1 MLYVQATHTGKG
13 FITHE
18 DRNNFDIRNVATD
31 IWILEDN
38 AQSQL
43 WIARVSGTIKT
54 KDEAQIIVRQFQVD
68 TFKPSIAIAAITEP
82 DLMVLT

>member
-1 MLYVQATHTGKG
+1 MIYVQATHTGKG

-18 DRNNFDIRNVATD
+18 DRNNFDIGNVATD

-43 WIARVSGTIKT
+43 WITRVDGTIKT

-68 TFKPSIAIAAITEP
+68 TFKPSIAIPAITEP
-82 DLMVLT
+82 VLMTL

>member
-1 MLYVQATHTGKG
+1 MIYVQATHTGKG

-18 DRNNFDIRNVATD
+18 DSNNFVIRNVATD
-31 IWILEDN
+31 IWLLEDN
-38 AQSQL
+38 AYSQL

-68 TFKPSIAIAAITEP
+68 TFKPIDAIAAITEP
-82 DLMVLT
+82 VLMTL

>member
-1 MLYVQATHTGKG
+1 MIYVQATHTGKG
-13 FITHE
+13 FVTNE
-18 DRNNFDIRNVATD
+18 DRNNFDIGNVATD

-68 TFKPSIAIAAITEP
+68 TFKPSIAIPAITEP
-82 DLMVLT
+82 VLMTL

>member
-18 DRNNFDIRNVATD
+18 DRTNFNIQCVYNN
-31 IWILEDN
+31 IWKVEDN
-38 AQSQL
+38 SEGNL
-43 WIARVSGTIKT
+43 WITRVSGTIKT

-68 TFKPSIAIAAITEP
+68 TFEPTVAKPAVIEP